1 MIFRKRVKPVNLERL
16 DDLEPL
22 IETGQPILLDFWQ
35 LGCQPCRTMDGIV
48 NELAEEYAGAAHI
61 VKVNVGKVPGAVQE
75 YKIRST
81 PTFVL
86 LGRSQ
91 KKPSKKARRKGTPE
105 VRAGA
110 MSPRWR
116 ASGLVNK
123 AVMTRVLESNGAVR
137 ADS

>member
-1 MIFRKRVKPVNLERL
+1 MIFRRRVKPINLEHL

-22 IETGQPILLDFWQ
+22 IESGQPILLDFWQ
-35 LGCQPCRTMDGIV
+35 LGCQPCRTMDGII
-48 NELAEEYAGAAHI
+48 NELAEEYAGGAHI
-61 VKVNVGKVPGAVQE
+61 VKVNVGQVPGAVQQF
-75 YKIRST
+75 KIRST

-91 KKPSKKARRKGTPE
+91 KKPSKKARRRGAAEP
-105 VRAGA
+105 RAGA

-123 AVMTRVLESNGAVR
+123 AVITRVLESNGAR
-137 ADS
+137 RSE